1 MPAGIPILTSQAPE
15 PGDRYA
21 TALESRAFRELC
33 EEGQRLERDGRY
45 SEARAEY
52 ESALRCLDPGEGGAS
67 PSTILRWIA
76 RSWQADARYDE
87 ALAVLEAA
95 YASAEADG
103 DEKAVGHAQNLHAII
118 WWRQGGLDEARELY
132 LAARERAQRHNDAL
146 LSAMTAQN
154 LGVIASIRGEPDEA
168 LAYYDSAL
176 REYRQLAMYRDECIA
191 LNNRGLLQTR
201 LGRWVEAQA
210 SYEAALALAQRHGY
224 EDIRTQLEV
233 NLASLTVE
241 RGDYDKAQREVM
253 QALARA
259 RARDDHSAISEA
271 LKLAGIIARVARNFD
286 AAEVHFRDAARIAES
301 RQNVLLLAEL
311 HRETAL
317 LYRAAGRNREL
328 LRSLNQAHKLF
339 GQLKARHDLADIERR
354 TRELEGDFIDV
365 ARRWGESTESKDRY
379 TQGHCERVAD
389 VACAVARRMGF
400 DETSMF
406 WFRIGTLLHDVGK
419 LVIPEDVLNKPGRL
433 TADEWET
440 VKQHPVAGVQLL
452 SDIEFPWDIIPIVR
466 SHHEYWDGS
475 GYPDGLQGDEIPM
488 VARIVCLADVYDAL
502 TSERSYKKALPH
514 AQAIELMQKDIGRQF
529 DPDLFRVFE
538 EVMRTQ
544 DGTELPV
551 PGPATPAQPN
561 VGVRDELTGMFLRR
575 PFVEAASASLGEV
588 AAREVPLTL
597 AVIDV
602 DSFKSVN
609 DTFGHLQG
617 DDVLR
622 AVAEVLQAGIR
633 EFDLGG
639 RYAGDEFVLLLRAD
653 MREAVQVA
661 ERLRET
667 VARTRVPVRGS
678 EESAVTV
685 SLSIGL
691 STSPDHGT
699 TFESLFAAADRALYD
714 AKRRGRNMVA
724 CAGGESGGKP
734 RLDMERFVGRTDE
747 VTRLVSHFEAA
758 VMGDPR
764 ILALVGE
771 AGVGKTTLVRRI
783 ASDVRLRTGIMVFGR
798 SQEPDVRPPYGPW
811 ADVVAGLHGLGIM
824 PQKRWPELERLV
836 PRLRVDAD
844 PAPHV
849 PASKYALL
857 DELVDYLRTAASQR
871 PLVLVL
877 DDMQWGDTA
886 SWDAVEHVVGQLERE
901 RILVCLTI
909 RREDADRIEAS
920 RQRLSRSERYHELH
934 VGRLLPSE
942 VRTWVTGALQQSAVD
957 DDLPDAL
964 YRFTEG
970 NPLFVKQVMQSLFD
984 DGLLW
989 HNGAHWEWK
998 DIDRLTLPT
1007 AVDDLIGRRL
1017 ARLSPASSRI
1027 LAVAA
1032 VLGRNFDAD
1041 DVLVASQVAEDD
1053 LIDALDEAIAA
1064 GVVETVSVADP
1075 NQYLFVHGLLAD
1087 ALKRS
1092 VNPRRL
1098 QQMQRRVAETLVQ
1111 RRPHALSEIATL
1123 FDHAGDATSAYRYA
1137 VEAGERASA
1146 VYALDD
1152 AARAFRIAVRRG
1164 SSDPERLD
1172 AKRRLLRVA
1181 QLAGHYAEAELLADE
1196 LSADAGRAG
1205 DEELRI
1211 ASQRAR
1217 LEVRA
1222 LRGEPASATLEGLEE
1237 LLPQAVAA
1245 KSPREHV
1252 LLLTL
1257 ISDLHAR
1264 QGAWIDAQRLV
1275 REARDAALQLDD
1287 VELRADTTIR
1297 LGTALLDT
1305 VPRDALSHF
1314 REAIAL
1320 YDSVGNRYGQTR
1332 CLVNSGIAYQR
1343 LGQAADAEL
1352 SYREALAMADAANVL
1367 DLTGLAALNLGVLLT
1382 RAGRYDAA
1390 DDQYQRA
1397 MKVFKKV
1404 KNEPRRVATLY
1415 NLAHLAYEQGDA
1427 AKAHNLAQAAADL
1440 AEELG
1445 MQHLHFGALA
1455 RVGLAALA
1463 LGSRDRVEQVAAT
1476 LQRDAMTHAWYVGRE
1491 CVEAFMSRYALQR
1504 GDLAAARQ
1512 SFIRAAEALHGD
1524 PYDLAWLVAECAA
1537 LFRAVKDSA
1546 LLEIAQRALRESERR
1561 GYSQLARRL
1570 ALVVVPPARAIGLP
1584 PTL

>member
-1 MPAGIPILTSQAPE
+1 MDAH
-15 PGDRYA
+15 
-21 TALESRAFRELC
+21 AFRELC
-33 EEGQRLERDGRY
+33 EAGQRLEREGRN
-45 SEARAEY
+45 EDARAVY
-52 ESALRCLDPGEGGAS
+52 ERALGCLEPGSGGANS
-67 PSTILRWIA
+67 STLLRWIA
-76 RSWQADARYDE
+76 RAWQADARFDE

-103 DEKAVGHAQNLHAII
+103 DERAIGHAQNLHAII
-118 WWRQGGLDEARELY
+118 WWRQGGLDQARELY
-132 LAARERAQRHNDAL
+132 LLARERAQRHGDAL
-146 LSAMTAQN
+146 LAAMTAQN

-201 LGRWVEAQA
+201 LGRWVEAQE
-210 SYEAALALAQRHGY
+210 SFEAAQVLAQKHGY

-233 NLASLTVE
+233 NLAALTVE
-241 RGDYDKAQREVM
+241 RGDYDRAPREVM

-259 RARDDHSAISEA
+259 RARDDASAVAEG
-271 LKLAGIIARVARNFD
+271 LKLAGIVARVARNFD

-311 HRETAL
+311 HREMAL

-339 GQLKARHDLADIERR
+339 EQLKARHDLADIERR

-389 VACAVARRMGF
+389 VACALARRLGF
-400 DETSMF
+400 DETAMF

-419 LVIPEDVLNKPGRL
+419 LIIPEDVLNKPGRL

-440 VKQHPVAGVQLL
+440 VKQHPAAGVQLL
-452 SDIEFPWDIIPIVR
+452 ADIEFPWDIVPIVR

-475 GYPDGLQGDEIPM
+475 GYPDGLQGDEIPVM
-488 VARIVCLADVYDAL
+488 ARIVCLADVYDAL

-514 AQAIELMQKDIGRQF
+514 AQAMALMRKDIGRQF
-529 DPDLFRVFE
+529 DPELFPLFE
-538 EVMRTQ
+538 EVMRGLH
-544 DGTELPV
+544 DSSPTEPV
-551 PGPATPAQPN
+551 VALEPPTLSHA
-561 VGVRDELTGMFLRR
+561 GVRDELTGMLLRR
-575 PFVEAASASLGEV
+575 PFVEAATASLAD
-588 AAREVPLTL
+588 AAEREGVQLTL

-622 AVAEVLQAGIR
+622 AVAGILQEGIR
-633 EFDLGG
+633 EFDVAG
-639 RYAGDEFVLLLRAD
+639 RYAGDEFILLLRAD

-667 VARTRVPVRGS
+667 VARTRIAVRGS
-678 EESAVTV
+678 EESAVNV
-685 SLSIGL
+685 SLSVGL
-691 STSPDHGT
+691 STSPAHGT
-699 TFESLFAAADRALYD
+699 TFEALFAAADRALYD

-724 CAGGESGGKP
+724 SAGAEGGGKP
-734 RLDMERFVGRTDE
+734 RLDIERFVGRTE
-747 VTRLVSHFEAA
+747 ELSQLVTHFESA
-758 VMGDPR
+758 VKGDPR
-764 ILALVGE
+764 VIALVGE

-811 ADVVAGLHGLGIM
+811 TDVVAGLHGLGIV
-824 PQKRWPELERLV
+824 PPRRWPELERLV
-836 PRLRVDAD
+836 PRLRVESDTL
-844 PAPHV
+844 PQV
-849 PASKYALL
+849 PTSKYALL
-857 DELVDYLRTAASQR
+857 DELVEFLRMAAAQR

-909 RREDADRIEAS
+909 RREDADRIDGS
-920 RQRLSRSERYHELH
+920 RTRLSRNERYHEIH

-942 VRTWVTGALQQSAVD
+942 VRNWVIGALQQATVE
-957 DDLPDAL
+957 DDLSDTL
-964 YRFTEG
+964 YQYTEG
-970 NPLFVKQVMQSLFD
+970 NPLFVKQVLQSLFD

-998 DIDRLTLPT
+998 EIDRLTLPT

-1017 ARLSPASSRI
+1017 SRLSPASSRI

-1041 DVLVASQVAEDD
+1041 DVLYASQVTDD
-1053 LIDALDEAIAA
+1053 ALMDALDEALAA
-1064 GVVETVSVADP
+1064 GVVEAVGVADP
-1075 NQYLFVHGLLAD
+1075 NQFVFVHGLLAD
-1087 ALKRS
+1087 GLKRS

-1111 RRPHALSEIATL
+1111 RRPHAHAEIATL
-1123 FDHAGDATSAYRYA
+1123 YDQAGIAESAYRFA
-1137 VEAGERASA
+1137 LEAGERASA

-1152 AARAFRIAVRRG
+1152 AARAFRIAVRRA
-1164 SSDPERLD
+1164 SSDDERLD
-1172 AKRRLLRVA
+1172 ARRRLLRVV
-1181 QLAGHYAEAELLADE
+1181 QLAGQYAEAEQLADE
-1196 LSADAGRAG
+1196 LAADAERAG
-1205 DEELRI
+1205 QEELRI

-1217 LEVRA
+1217 IEVRA
-1222 LRGEPASATLEGLEE
+1222 LRGEPAAATLEGFER
-1237 LLPQAVAA
+1237 LLAQALAA
-1245 KSPREHV
+1245 GFARERV

-1257 ISDLHAR
+1257 VSDVHAR

-1275 REARDAALQLDD
+1275 REARDVAVQLDN

-1305 VPRDALSHF
+1305 APHDALTHF
-1314 REAIAL
+1314 VEAGAL
-1320 YDSVGNRYGQTR
+1320 YASMGNRYGQTR

-1343 LGQAADAEL
+1343 LGKGAEAEL

-1367 DLTGLAALNLGVLLT
+1367 DLTGLAALNLGVMLT
-1382 RAGRYDAA
+1382 NAGRYDAA
-1390 DDQYQRA
+1390 DEQYQRA
-1397 MKVFKKV
+1397 MRVFKKV

-1427 AKAHNLAQAAADL
+1427 AKAHNLSQATADL

-1445 MQHLHFGALA
+1445 MVHLHHGALA

-1463 LGSRDRVEQVAAT
+1463 LGSRDRVEQVADR
-1476 LQRDAMTHAWYVGRE
+1476 LQRDAMTSAWYGGRE
-1491 CVEAFMSRYALQR
+1491 CVEAFMARYALQR
-1504 GDLAAARQ
+1504 GDLAKARE

-1524 PYDLAWLVAECAA
+1524 PYDLAWLVAECSA
-1537 LFRAVKDSA
+1537 LFRAVKDASLQSVA
-1546 LLEIAQRALRESERR
+1546 HEAWRRAEEL
-1561 GYSQLARRL
+1561 GYVQLARRL
-1570 ALVVVPPARAIGLP
+1570 ALVVVPAKHEIVFQAGNR
-1584 PTL
+1584 